1 MYFARAK
8 FYCQHSLADGNWH
21 TCTREKTLNESKTE
35 KQYKHFSKCEISA
48 CKSQQ
53 SLYALLLIIY

>member
-35 KQYKHFSKCEISA
+35 KQSKHFSKFEISA
-48 CKSQQ
+48 CKG
-53 SLYALLLIIY
+53 